1 MREVLFMDMQ
11 LTITSRG
18 AGSAVPLSV
27 EVSGYRLEL
36 SGIAEGRKLTIA
48 EDSGRIA
55 VSIAAVEAA
64 PLQEQAQPE
73 VVATVEQ
80 VVEPQAASEAVQDAA
95 PAVVAEPEQLFQRLA
110 ALRKQIASEVRLP
123 PYIIF
128 HDATLR
134 EMSKLLPADTEAL
147 KAITGVGQAKIEKYG
162 MRFIQ
167 AIREYSAGRAA

>member
-1 MREVLFMDMQ
+1 MDMQ

-18 AGSAVPLSV
+18 AGSSVPLSV

-36 SGIAEGRKLTIA
+36 SGIAEGGKLTIT
-48 EDSGRIA
+48 EESGRIA

-64 PLQEQAQPE
+64 PVREQAQPE
-73 VVATVEQ
+73 VVAPVET
-80 VVEPQAASEAVQDAA
+80 AAETQIIGEAVQDAA
-95 PAVVAEPEQLFQRLA
+95 PAAVAEPEQLFQRLA
-110 ALRKQIASEVRLP
+110 ALRKQIAAEVRLP

-147 KAITGVGQAKIEKYG
+147 KTIQGVGQAKIEKYG
-162 MRFIQ
+162 MRFLQ
-167 AIREYSAGRAA
+167 AIREYSAGKAA

>member
-1 MREVLFMDMQ
+1 MDMQ

-36 SGIAEGRKLTIA
+36 SGIAEGGKLTIA
-48 EDSGRIA
+48 EESGRIA

-73 VVATVEQ
+73 VVTPVEP
-80 VVEPQAASEAVQDAA
+80 VVEPQAVSEAVQAA
-95 PAVVAEPEQLFQRLA
+95 PAAEPEQLFQRLA

-134 EMSKLLPADTEAL
+134 EMSKLLPADTDAL

-167 AIREYSAGRAA
+167 AIREYSAGKAA

>member
-1 MREVLFMDMQ
+1 MDMQ
-11 LTITSRG
+11 IVITSRG
-18 AGSAVPLSV
+18 AGSSVPLSV

-36 SGIAEGRKLTIA
+36 SGIAEGGKLTII
-48 EDSGRIA
+48 EDGGRIA

-73 VVATVEQ
+73 VVTLVEAAA
-80 VVEPQAASEAVQDAA
+80 EPQTIGEAVQDAA
-95 PAVVAEPEQLFQRLA
+95 PAAVAEPEQLFQRLA
-110 ALRKQIASEVRLP
+110 ALRKQIAAEVRLP

-147 KAITGVGQAKIEKYG
+147 KTISGVGQAKIEKYG
-162 MRFIQ
+162 MRFLQ
-167 AIREYSAGRAA
+167 AIREYSAGKAA

>member
-1 MREVLFMDMQ
+1 MDMQ

-18 AGSAVPLSV
+18 GSSAVPLSV

-36 SGIAEGRKLTIA
+36 SGIAEGGKLTIA
-48 EDSGRIA
+48 EESGRIA

-64 PLQEQAQPE
+64 PVQEQ
-73 VVATVEQ
+73 VAAPVEQ
-80 VVEPQAASEAVQDAA
+80 PIEAVSEAVPAPVVQPDAI
-95 PAVVAEPEQLFQRLA
+95 AEPEQLFQRLV
-110 ALRKQIASEVRLP
+110 ALRKQIAAEVRLP

-134 EMSKLLPADTEAL
+134 EMSRVLPADLQAL
-147 KAITGVGQAKIEKYG
+147 KGIQGVGQAKLEKYG

-167 AIREYSAGRAA
+167 AIREFSAGKAA